1 MNVKS
6 DSVVTLADRLERLNA
21 YDVTPEE
28 FELSPRTYTV
38 HPDETAGYPEKP
50 DRASVVG
57 DGILAF
63 VSGMS
68 EQNQADIQHS
78 YLLASLVAN
87 KYFPRDEQGKEWYQ
101 LFLEVMQ
108 DCGWAILQKYYDA
121 VAASG
126 KSFTMDQLVLKIL
139 GSAVTA
145 AAVPGPT
152 SLLMLKVANDAIAAL
167 QASDRPLRVFDQ
179 NIQASGTGGFGVAA
193 CHETPHGE
201 VIMALGAVRFIKR
214 TNQTQVLFVNWD
226 SSSVDLYRGESHM
239 TLVPSII
246 NRTRAS
252 ILQKLGDR
260 AQKKIEAYEL

>member
-1 MNVKS
+1 MNATY
-6 DSVVTLADRLERLNA
+6 DSVVTLADRLERLKA
-21 YDVTPEE
+21 YDITPDE
-28 FELSPRTYTV
+28 FELSPRAYV
-38 HPDETAGYPEKP
+38 IRAGETGDYPEKP

-87 KYFPRDEQGKEWYQ
+87 KAFPADDQGKEWYQ
-101 LFLEVMQ
+101 RFLEVMQ
-108 DCGWAILQKYYDA
+108 SCGWTILQKYYDS

-126 KSFTMDQLVLKIL
+126 KSFKMDQLVLKIL

-152 SLLMLKVANDAIAAL
+152 SLLMLKVASDAIAAL

-239 TLVPSII
+239 TMVPSVI

-252 ILQKLGDR
+252 IIEKLGNY
-260 AQKKIEAYEL
+260 AQKKIEAYEI

>member
-1 MNVKS
+1 MNVKY
-6 DSVVTLADRLERLNA
+6 DSVVTLSDRLERLSA
-21 YDVTPEE
+21 YDVEPEA
-28 FELSPRTYTV
+28 FELSPRTFIV
-38 HPDETAGYPEKP
+38 RPDETADSPEKP
-50 DRASVVG
+50 DRASIVG

-78 YLLASLVAN
+78 YLFASLVAN
-87 KYFPRDEQGKEWYQ
+87 KRYPRDEQGKEWYQ
-101 LFLEVMQ
+101 LFLQVMQ
-108 DCGWAILQKYYDA
+108 DCGWTILQKYYDA

-126 KSFTMDQLVLKIL
+126 KSFKMDQLVLKIL

-145 AAVPGPT
+145 AAVPGPS
-152 SLLMLKVANDAIAAL
+152 SLLMLKVASDAIAAL
-167 QASDRPLRVFDQ
+167 QSRDRPLRVFDQ
-179 NIQASGTGGFGVAA
+179 NIQESGTGGFGVAA
-193 CHETPHGE
+193 CHETPQGE

-239 TLVPSII
+239 TMVPSVI
-246 NRTRAS
+246 NRTRAT
-252 ILQKLGDR
+252 IIEKLGDR

>member
-1 MNVKS
+1 MNAKYG
-6 DSVVTLADRLERLNA
+6 SVLTLADRLERLNA
-21 YDVTPEE
+21 YDIAPEQFE
-28 FELSPRTYTV
+28 FSPRINV
-38 HPDETAGYPEKP
+38 IRSAEMAGYPEKP

-68 EQNQADIQHS
+68 EQSQADIQHT
-78 YLLASLVAN
+78 YLFASLVAS
-87 KYFPRDEQGKEWYQ
+87 KQFPRDDQGKEWYE

-108 DCGWAILQKYYDA
+108 TCGWAILQMYYDS

-139 GSAVTA
+139 GSAMTA

-152 SLLMLKVANDAIAAL
+152 SLLMLKVATDAIAAL
-167 QASDRPLRVFDQ
+167 QTRDRPLRVFDQ
-179 NIQASGTGGFGVAA
+179 NIQESGTGGFGVAA

-239 TLVPSII
+239 TMVPAIINKTRESII
-246 NRTRAS
+246 
-252 ILQKLGDR
+252 QKLGDR

>member
-1 MNVKS
+1 MNVKY
-6 DSVVTLADRLERLNA
+6 DSVVTLSDRLERLNA
-21 YDVTPEE
+21 YDVEPEA
-28 FELSPRTYTV
+28 FELSPRTFIV
-38 HPDETAGYPEKP
+38 RPDETAGSPEKP
-50 DRASVVG
+50 DRASIVG

-78 YLLASLVAN
+78 YLFASLVAS
-87 KYFPRDEQGKEWYQ
+87 KRYPRDDQGKEWYQ
-101 LFLEVMQ
+101 LFLHVLQ
-108 DCGWAILQKYYDA
+108 DCGWTILQKYYDA

-145 AAVPGPT
+145 AAVPGPA
-152 SLLMLKVANDAIAAL
+152 SLLMLKVASDAIAAL
-167 QASDRPLRVFDQ
+167 QSRDKPLRVFDRNVQ
-179 NIQASGTGGFGVAA
+179 ESGTGGFGVAA

-239 TLVPSII
+239 TMVPSVI
-246 NRTRAS
+246 NRTRA
-252 ILQKLGDR
+252 IIIEKLGDR